1 MSAASP
7 ASPAS
12 AAATAAINPALARRI
27 RLVCFDVDG
36 VLTDGGIIL
45 GDAAGSRVELKR
57 YDIQDGLGV
66 VLLRQA
72 GIRTAIITGRESQS
86 VALRADELHVD
97 EVIQDRHA
105 RKVPA
110 LAALI
115 ARLGFSWDEVAFV
128 GDDLPDLGVLRRV
141 GLPVCVGNATAEVR
155 RVVAVQ
161 LSRHGG
167 AGAVREF
174 VELLLTARGEWA
186 TQVEAY
192 VASRER
198 EA

>member
-97 EVIQDRHA
+97 DVIQDRHA

>member
-1 MSAASP
+1 MSA

-97 EVIQDRHA
+97 DVIQDRHA

>member
-1 MSAASP
+1 MTGTATSPSAAGVGIDP
-7 ASPAS
+7 VV
-12 AAATAAINPALARRI
+12 ARRI

-45 GDAAGSRVELKR
+45 GDSAGTRVELKR

-72 GIRTAIITGRESQS
+72 GLRTAIITGRESQS
-86 VALRADELHVD
+86 VALRAEELQVD
-97 EVIQDRHA
+97 DVIQDRHA

-115 ARLGFSWDEVAFV
+115 ERRGLTWAEVAFV

-141 GLPVCVGNATAEVR
+141 GLPVCVGNATPEVR
-155 RVVAVQ
+155 AVATVQ
-161 LSRHGG
+161 LTRQGG

-174 VELLLTARGEWA
+174 VERLLRARGEWE

-198 EA
+198 VS